1 MRDASRV
8 KEKNDPGGSKK
19 MKVAIISYSLTG
31 NNESL
36 AASLA
41 SHYQAQHIRISEV
54 TPRTTRTTILDTL
67 FNRYP
72 PIQFH
77 FTEVAAYDFIIFVGP
92 IWCGKIA
99 SPLRSCFRQIAP
111 QIRDYSFVSIS
122 GGAIGGNRKIEEEL
136 VKRLKKAPR
145 SVMDLYIRDL
155 LPAERGHDPAKTGSY
170 RLGKEDT
177 RKLSDAVIAEFDKR
191 LA

>member
-1 MRDASRV
+1 
-8 KEKNDPGGSKK
+8 

-41 SHYQAQHIRISEV
+41 SHYKAEHIRISEV
-54 TPRTTRTTILDTL
+54 RPRATRTTLLDLL

-77 FTEVAAYDFIIFVGP
+77 FTEAAAYDLIIFVGP
-92 IWCGKIA
+92 IWGGTVA
-99 SPLRSCFRQIAP
+99 APLRTCFRQIAP
-111 QIRDYSFVSIS
+111 QIRDYAFVSIS
-122 GGAIGGNRKIEEEL
+122 GGAIGHNRKLEAEL

-145 SVMDLYIRDL
+145 SVIDLPISDL
-155 LPAERGHDPAKTGSY
+155 LPAGRKHDPAMTSSY

-177 RKLSDAVIAEFDKR
+177 RKLADSVIAEIDKHI
-191 LA
+191 A